1 MHLDGPVPPEQL
13 VVEVDGHL
21 GHQVVPCRLV
31 PEGAHA
37 NTKYAKNRIRQKAI
51 FLCSVFWDHPPA
63 RMSAPIILSRPSFLV
78 SKHGI
83 WKDVEEVVEV
93 VEKVGE
99 EEKDEEEEEVGDLG
113 AGDDDGLAEVL

>member
-1 MHLDGPVPPEQL
+1 
-13 VVEVDGHL
+13 
-21 GHQVVPCRLV
+21 
-31 PEGAHA
+31 
-37 NTKYAKNRIRQKAI
+37 
-51 FLCSVFWDHPPA
+51 
-63 RMSAPIILSRPSFLV
+63 MSAPMILSRPSFLV

-83 WKDVEEVVEV
+83 WKEVVEV